1 MKILASDFDNTLFF
15 STDTKTTEKNIEAI
29 KSFLLEG
36 NTFCLITGRTYMEIK
51 SELERLEL
59 PYTYL
64 ICGDGAMIFDS
75 TDYCIERIT
84 LEKNVVESVVEYLKD
99 HGYDAYLEDGYNVT
113 ENTNDCIKVV
123 AKYTDK
129 EKAIKDVK
137 DINEKFDVY
146 AYASRKHINI
156 NHKDCNKHIA
166 LKRLSELENLLVKE
180 IFVIGDDI
188 NDYEMLKIFNG
199 AVITK
204 HNQAL
209 DDLNLSEYESL
220 HQYIDYLL
228 EL

>member
-15 STDTKTTEKNIEAI
+15 STDTNTTEKNIEAI

-84 LEKNVVESVVEYLKD
+84 LEKNAVESVVEFLKEQ
-99 HGYDAYLEDGYNVT
+99 GYDSYLEDGYNIT
-113 ENTNDCIKVV
+113 ENTNDCIKIV

-129 EKAIKDVK
+129 ENAIEVVK
-137 DINEKFDVY
+137 KINDNFDVY

-156 NHKDCNKHIA
+156 NNKLSNKKQA
-166 LKRLSELENLLVKE
+166 LERLSELEELSIKD
-180 IFVIGDDI
+180 FYVIGDDI
-188 NDYEMLKIFNG
+188 NDYEMLESFNG
-199 AVITK
+199 AIIAK
-204 HNQAL
+204 HNPSL
-209 DDLNLSEYESL
+209 DKIKLSEYDTL
-220 HQYIDYLL
+220 HEYINYLL
-228 EL
+228 TI